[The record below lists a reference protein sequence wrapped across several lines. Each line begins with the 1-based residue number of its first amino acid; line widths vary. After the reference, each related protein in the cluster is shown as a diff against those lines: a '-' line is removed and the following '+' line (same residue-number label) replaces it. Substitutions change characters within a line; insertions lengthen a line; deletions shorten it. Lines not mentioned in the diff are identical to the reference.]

1 VKDVYKG
8 GSQIPVVVKI
18 LVVFGL
24 LLIMTR
30 AQLPLSLS
38 LLLGSVLIGFWMG
51 LGPVRWGQ
59 AATSSLVNLQTIS
72 LVLIVWLIMVMSRIM
87 KDTGHMDRVVE
98 SFTHLSTDAR
108 TTGSVMT
115 ALIGL
120 LPMPGG
126 ALFSAPLVESSLSKH
141 AVTGEQ
147 KTLLNYWFRHIWE
160 YWWPLYPG
168 VALAVALLNVETW
181 RFMVLMAPV
190 SFICILVGVFFILRP
205 MGKMDEHPGD
215 GISWPAIKRFLWEI
229 MPILIVV
236 FVILMLVVLTN
247 IIGLFGLHLKM
258 PGTVS
263 ILPGLLVSI
272 IWVALVN
279 KVPFKRT
286 MKVCI
291 DRRILPMIL
300 LILMVMVFKG
310 IMVESQAVYQIRQEM
325 VAYKIPISLGI
336 VIIPFISGLVT
347 GLAIGFVGTSFPLI
361 VPLIQSNNLLNFL
374 SFAGLAYTFGYMGMI
389 LSPLHLCFL
398 VSKDYYHASLLKSY
412 RQLIPPVVTVLIIT
426 IVFFLILRA
435 F

>member
-1 VKDVYKG
+1 
-8 GSQIPVVVKI
+8 
-18 LVVFGL
+18 
-24 LLIMTR
+24 MTQAR
-30 AQLPLSLS
+30 FPLSLT
-38 LLLGSVLIGFWMG
+38 LFLGSTLLGFWMG
-51 LGPVRWGQ
+51 LGPVRWIQ
-59 AATSSLVNLQTIS
+59 AATSSLVDLQTIS
-72 LVLIVWLIMVMSRIM
+72 LVLIVWFIMVMSRIM

-181 RFMVLMAPV
+181 RFMVLMAPM
-190 SFICILVGVFFILRP
+190 SFICTVVGVFFILRP
-205 MGKMDEHPGD
+205 MGKMNERAGNRVSWS
-215 GISWPAIKRFLWEI
+215 GIKGFLWEI

-236 FVILMLVVLTN
+236 FVILMLVGLTQ
-247 IIGLFGLHLKM
+247 ISGLLGFRLKI
-258 PGTVS
+258 PGVIS
-263 ILPGLLVSI
+263 ILPGLVISI
-272 IWVALVN
+272 IWVSFVN
-279 KVPFKRT
+279 HTSYKR
-286 MKVCI
+286 VLRICI
-291 DRRILPMIL
+291 DNSLMPMIL

-310 IMVESQAVYQIRQEM
+310 IMVESQAVFQLRQEM
-325 VAYKIPISLGI
+325 IDYKIPVSIAI

-347 GLAIGFVGTSFPLI
+347 GLSIGFVGTSFPLI
-361 VPLIQSNNLLNFL
+361 VPLIQSENLLNFL
-374 SFAGLAYTFGYMGMI
+374 TFAGLAYTFGYMGMI

-412 RQLIPPVVTVLIIT
+412 RQLIPPVVTVLVVT
-426 IVFFLILRA
+426 IALFFISRVL
-435 F
+435 

>member
-1 VKDVYKG
+1 
-8 GSQIPVVVKI
+8 
-18 LVVFGL
+18 
-24 LLIMTR
+24 
-30 AQLPLSLS
+30 
-38 LLLGSVLIGFWMG
+38 MG
-51 LGPVRWGQ
+51 LGPVRWIQ

-72 LVLIVWLIMVMSRIM
+72 LVLIVWMIMVMSRIM

-126 ALFSAPLVESSLSKH
+126 ALFSAPLVESSFSKH

-181 RFMVLMAPV
+181 RFMALMAPV
-190 SFICILVGVFFILRP
+190 SFICIAVGIFFILRP
-205 MGKMDEHPGD
+205 MGKMNEQAGD
-215 GISWPAIKRFLWEI
+215 GISWPGIKRFLWEI

-236 FVILMLVVLTN
+236 FVILMLVVMTY
-247 IIGLFGLHLKM
+247 IMGLLGFHLKI
-258 PGTVS
+258 PGAVS
-263 ILPGLLVSI
+263 ILPGLVVSI

-310 IMVESQAVYQIRQEM
+310 CMVESQAVYQIRQEM

-336 VIIPFISGLVT
+336 VMIPFISGLVT

-361 VPLIQSNNLLNFL
+361 VPLIQSNNLINFL

-412 RQLIPPVVTVLIIT
+412 RQLIPPVITVLVIT
-426 IVFFLILRA
+426 IALFSLLRA
-435 F
+435 I